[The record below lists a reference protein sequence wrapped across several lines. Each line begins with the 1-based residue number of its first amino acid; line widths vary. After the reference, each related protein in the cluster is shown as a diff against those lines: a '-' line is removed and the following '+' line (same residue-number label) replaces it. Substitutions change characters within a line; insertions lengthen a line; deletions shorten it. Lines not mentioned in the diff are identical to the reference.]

1 MDTYKIFDTLREHL
15 DAANKTYSN
24 RGLTPFFIGLYG
36 SQNYG
41 LDTENSDIDTK
52 CMVIP
57 DLHHLIFDKKRLS
70 TDLEVGGAL
79 CNIKDLREMCDNFY
93 KGNPNFIEILFSEYV
108 FYDATYNPM
117 VCKLLMNRDKIANR
131 DPANLMKMCA
141 AMAKQK
147 YIAFDKPFE
156 SKKEVLAKYGY
167 DPKQLHHLC
176 RLYYFMYSYLESGD
190 FKDYF
195 HPSIVQHEFLMELK
209 TSPVPYH
216 QALQLRN
223 DTMVLIDELYEKAK
237 VKFAIAPEEQEKKN
251 AEVRKILDDFCLE
264 VINEK
269 MKGDYN
275 AVN

>member
-1 MDTYKIFDTLREHL
+1 MDAYKILDTLHEHL
-15 DAANKTYSN
+15 DAARKAYSDK
-24 RGLTPFFIGLYG
+24 GFTPFFIGLYG

-41 LDTENSDIDTK
+41 LDTENSDIDSK

-93 KGNPNFIEILFSEYV
+93 KGNPNFIEILYTPHLI
-108 FYDATYNPM
+108 YDGTYHTS
-117 VCKLLMNRDKIANR
+117 VCKLLMGRDKIANR
-131 DPANLMKMCA
+131 DPVNLMKMCA

-147 YIAFDKPFE
+147 YVAFDKPFE
-156 SKKEVLAKYGY
+156 SKKEILAQYSY
-167 DPKQLHHLC
+167 DPKQLFHLC
-176 RLYYFMYSYLESGD
+176 RLYFFMQSYLETGD
-190 FKDYF
+190 FRDYF
-195 HPSIVQHEFLMELK
+195 HPSIEQHKFLMRLK
-209 TSPVPYH
+209 TNPVSYP
-216 QALQLRN
+216 QALPLRD
-223 DTMVLIDELYEKAK
+223 DTMELIDELYDKAK

-269 MKGDYN
+269 MKENYN